1 MKEKFGIGKA
11 HSKIILM
18 GEHSVVYGYP
28 AIAIPLKN
36 IEVTC
41 LIEEAPQL
49 IALDMTDPLST
60 AIFAALDYLGKTSS
74 KIAYH
79 IESQVPERRGMGSS
93 AAVAI
98 AAIRAVFDYYQ
109 EELDDETLEI
119 LVNRAETIA
128 HMNPSGLDAKTCLS
142 DQAIKFIR
150 NIGFYPLELGI
161 KASLVIADTG
171 IHGNTREAI
180 QKVEAKGQEVLSH
193 FHEIGQLTQQ
203 VEEAL
208 KMNDLMSLGQA
219 LTTCHDHLRAV
230 GVSCEKA
237 DHLVAVAL
245 ENGALGAKMS
255 GGGLGGCVIA
265 LVKDSREAATIAH
278 ALEKEGAHHTWIEN
292 L

>member
-98 AAIRAVFDYYQ
+98 AAIRAVFDYF
-109 EELDDETLEI
+109 DEDLEADLLEC
-119 LVNRAETIA
+119 LVNRAEMIA
-128 HMNPSGLDAKTCLS
+128 HSNPSGLDAK
-142 DQAIKFIR
+142 
-150 NIGFYPLELGI
+150 
-161 KASLVIADTG
+161 LV
-171 IHGNTREAI
+171 
-180 QKVEAKGQEVLSH
+180 
-193 FHEIGQLTQQ
+193 
-203 VEEAL
+203 
-208 KMNDLMSLGQA
+208 
-219 LTTCHDHLRAV
+219 
-230 GVSCEKA
+230 
-237 DHLVAVAL
+237 
-245 ENGALGAKMS
+245 
-255 GGGLGGCVIA
+255 
-265 LVKDSREAATIAH
+265 LVKI
-278 ALEKEGAHHTWIEN
+278 LLN
-292 L
+292 LSAILVFQQYPCI